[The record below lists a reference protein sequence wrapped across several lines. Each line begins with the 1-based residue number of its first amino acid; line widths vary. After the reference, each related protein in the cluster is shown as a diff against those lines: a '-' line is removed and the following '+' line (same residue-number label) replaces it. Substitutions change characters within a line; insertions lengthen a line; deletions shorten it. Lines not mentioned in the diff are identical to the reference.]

1 MSRLSEQVRIRLREE
16 MEHKDMSQRDLAGI
30 LGWSQ
35 SRVAHLLTGR
45 VEITVDDL
53 AEMAFALGLSV
64 LETVRDRGMEFCA
77 EMTPSEMRVLDA
89 VRALPQT
96 DRDAFTHLLGVKV
109 LEHQRRAAHKK
120 ILKKPK
126 LS

>member
-1 MSRLSEQVRIRLREE
+1 

-109 LEHQRRAAHKK
+109 LEHQRRAAPKK